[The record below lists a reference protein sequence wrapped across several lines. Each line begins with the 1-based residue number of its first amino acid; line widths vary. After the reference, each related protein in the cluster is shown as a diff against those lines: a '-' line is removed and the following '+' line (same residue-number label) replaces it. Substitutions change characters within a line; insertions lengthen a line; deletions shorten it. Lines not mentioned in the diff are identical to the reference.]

1 MILHKIK
8 QFILERKKLFIRGA
22 AVMLPLLILAVL
34 LSQPAF
40 AQTTY
45 VITDGS
51 RVLVHTTTVTDPE
64 TVLDEAGLTLGAD
77 DTYTIQAS
85 YGVVEY
91 NVRRSQRIWI
101 DYYGEEM
108 EVTSSGETVE
118 ELLNR
123 LNLSW
128 GPEDTIS
135 LPLNTETY
143 DGMELAVAKVVKE
156 EQTYTEVLAHDTVIC
171 SDPSLAADSELVLTE
186 GIDGEVTCTAAVVY
200 VNGVETER
208 TVLSETVTRQPVDE
222 VIAVGSAQDSELT
235 EAMALPVIGDGVI
248 TLPTGEVLTYTDVIR
263 SYATAYCDKGL
274 TATGTQARVGA
285 IAVDPTVI
293 PYGTRMFIV
302 SEDGQYIYGIATAE
316 DCGSKDHIYGTRI
329 DLHYD
334 TEYECIQFGARY
346 CQVYILG

>member
-1 MILHKIK
+1 MILHEIK
-8 QFILERKKLFIRGA
+8 RFILERKKQFIRGA
-22 AVMLPLLILAVL
+22 AIVLPLLMLAVL

-51 RVLVHTTTVTDPE
+51 RVLVHTTSVTDPE

-91 NVRRSQRIWI
+91 NVHRCQNIRI

-118 ELLNR
+118 ELLTR

-128 GPEDTIS
+128 GAEDTIS

-156 EQTYTEVLAHDTVIC
+156 EQTYTAVLAHDTVIC
-171 SDPSLAADSELVLTE
+171 SDPTLAADAELVLTE
-186 GIDGEVTCTAAVVY
+186 GIDGEVTCTATVVY

-222 VIAVGSAQDSELT
+222 VIAVGSDLDGEAEEL
-235 EAMALPVIGDGVI
+235 ALPVIGDGVI

>member
-1 MILHKIK
+1 MILHEIK
-8 QFILERKKLFIRGA
+8 RFILERKKQFIRGA
-22 AVMLPLLILAVL
+22 AIVLPLLMLAVL

-51 RVLVHTTTVTDPE
+51 RVLVHTTSVTDPE

-91 NVRRSQRIWI
+91 NVHRCQNIRI

-118 ELLNR
+118 ELLTR

-128 GPEDTIS
+128 GAEDTIS

-156 EQTYTEVLAHDTVIC
+156 EQTYTAVLAHDTVIC
-171 SDPSLAADSELVLTE
+171 SDPTLAADAELVLTE
-186 GIDGEVTCTAAVVY
+186 GIDGEVTCTATVVY

-222 VIAVGSAQDSELT
+222 VIAVGSDLDGEAEEL
-235 EAMALPVIGDGVI
+235 ALPVIGDGVI

-285 IAVDPTVI
+285 IAVDPRVI

-302 SEDGQYIYGIATAE
+302 SEDGEYIYGIATAE

>member
-1 MILHKIK
+1 MILHEIK

-22 AVMLPLLILAVL
+22 AVLLPLLILAVL

-91 NVRRSQRIWI
+91 NVHRCQTIRI

-135 LPLNTETY
+135 QPLNTETY

-156 EQTYTEVLAHDTVIC
+156 EQTYTAVLAHETVIC
-171 SDPSLAADSELVLTE
+171 NDPTLAADDELVLTE
-186 GIDGEVTCTAAVVY
+186 GVDGEVTCTATVVY

-208 TVLSETVTRQPVDE
+208 TVLTETVTRQPVDE
-222 VIAVGSAQDSELT
+222 VIAVGSDLDSEEEL
-235 EAMALPVIGDGVI
+235 ALPVIGDGVI

-285 IAVDPTVI
+285 IAVDPRVI

-302 SEDGQYIYGIATAE
+302 SEDGEYIYGIATAE